1 MIEGRFLGSRRPLL
15 EKKKTATRGPG
26 AVGREIRKSC
36 HPNLYERCR
45 ILSWISAEY
54 HTGRALYVVAS
65 SAVNCIFN
73 NFCSISRFSS
83 QMCFIFTNFF
93 RSTAHN
99 VKLYHSVGNTIAIL
113 ERIFTVKAASDSI
126 ECRNFWSDIIFGL
139 FFHLFSG
146 ARRYGEPP
154 SRECWNPG
162 HGGENLSAL
171 FLSHIFLH
179 FIVFVILYLSK
190 TIIFSIY
197 FFLASLLRLF
207 FL

>member
-1 MIEGRFLGSRRPLL
+1 
-15 EKKKTATRGPG
+15 
-26 AVGREIRKSC
+26 
-36 HPNLYERCR
+36 
-45 ILSWISAEY
+45 
-54 HTGRALYVVAS
+54 
-65 SAVNCIFN
+65 
-73 NFCSISRFSS
+73 
-83 QMCFIFTNFF
+83 MCFIFTNFF

-146 ARRYGEPP
+146 ARRDGEPP
-154 SRECWNPG
+154 SRECWNSG

-190 TIIFSIY
+190 TIIFSIF

-207 FL
+207 FLYHAIFWFSFSSGLLPFYIRQPNGSGEGLLLKHTQTSYSCAYTSDVAALIHLSLLSSRSCYVL